1 MVIPRYAACL
11 IEKLN
16 DAGYHTAAVGG
27 CVRDSLLGRI
37 PHDWDL
43 TTAAPWQDVKA
54 LLSPEYTVIA
64 TGTQH
69 GTVTVLS
76 EGHPVEITTFRIDGV
91 YSDGR
96 RPDSVRFTSNLCDDL
111 ARRDFTVNA
120 MAFDGKTLFDPFG
133 GQDDLSSK
141 IIRCVGNP
149 EQRLR
154 EDALRILR
162 ALRFA
167 SVLGF
172 SIEEATAHAIHKTA
186 YLLSSISAERI
197 FSELTKL
204 LCGEFVRNVLLSF
217 SDVFFRILPELK
229 PLYKLPQ
236 HNPHH
241 CYDVWT
247 HTVYTVS
254 YAPSAA
260 CLRLAALFHDTGKAA
275 CRTTDSDGIDH
286 FFGHAKISETYARTA
301 LNRLKSDRK
310 TSDAVCSLVKWH
322 DIPVAADD
330 RLILRRLRQFGS
342 DFFFDLLALKEA
354 DCLAQS
360 PHPERLALLQNIR
373 EKTSRLLSADAC
385 FSFKKL
391 AVSGRDLIAAG
402 IPEGKA
408 VGDLLKKLL
417 DAVTDGSL
425 PNDKAALLAALPEL
439 LDQPAPRI

>member
-1 MVIPRYAACL
+1 MQSIKQRICFPPFRRNAFF
-11 IEKLN
+11 
-16 DAGYHTAAVGG
+16 
-27 CVRDSLLGRI
+27 RSL
-37 PHDWDL
+37 
-43 TTAAPWQDVKA
+43 Q
-54 LLSPEYTVIA
+54 S
-64 TGTQH
+64 
-69 GTVTVLS
+69 
-76 EGHPVEITTFRIDGV
+76 
-91 YSDGR
+91 
-96 RPDSVRFTSNLCDDL
+96 
-111 ARRDFTVNA
+111 
-120 MAFDGKTLFDPFG
+120 
-133 GQDDLSSK
+133 
-141 IIRCVGNP
+141 
-149 EQRLR
+149 
-154 EDALRILR
+154 
-162 ALRFA
+162 
-167 SVLGF
+167 F
-172 SIEEATAHAIHKTA
+172 S
-186 YLLSSISAERI
+186 
-197 FSELTKL
+197 
-204 LCGEFVRNVLLSF
+204 CGEFVRNVLLSF

-254 YAPSAA
+254 YAPPAA